1 MIIIALFCAGAVVRA
16 NFHLSQPSLKK
27 TNAFNYD

>member
-1 MIIIALFCAGAVVRA
+1 MIIIALSSTSAVVRA